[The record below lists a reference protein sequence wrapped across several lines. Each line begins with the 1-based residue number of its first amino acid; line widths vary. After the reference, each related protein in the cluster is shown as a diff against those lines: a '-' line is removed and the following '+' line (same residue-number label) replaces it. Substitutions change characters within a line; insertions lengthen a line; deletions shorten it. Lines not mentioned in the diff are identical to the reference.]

1 MVYASHHGLAA
12 YPGALLHPRV
22 QHFSDLCNSTAWKS
36 SFNSQ
41 LASTKVITKLWQE
54 RFGENFKL
62 KITSLQI
69 NIQFNMAGTFSSFF
83 KIFLE
88 TTEKQSWRV
97 RAGWEFIQMVRG
109 WNETTADFRLSRHR
123 TAVAAFSPQL
133 LPQASHAMRL
143 TELSVSLSVQ
153 VQHEWWMHHLHWLQ
167 KRLLLFIP
175 YPLARGGKC
184 FYFFYFFIL
193 QFQHRYKKVK

>member
-1 MVYASHHGLAA
+1 M
-12 YPGALLHPRV
+12 HPI
-22 QHFSDLCNSTAWKS
+22 TAW
-36 SFNSQ
+36 Q
-41 LASTKVITKLWQE
+41 LIRVLCYTQEYSTIQIYVIPQRGNHLLTVSLPVQ
-54 RFGENFKL
+54 R
-62 KITSLQI
+62 SLQNFDKKDLEKNSNWKLQI
-69 NIQFNMAGTFSSFF
+69 YKSTFSSIWLARFLLF
-83 KIFLE
+83 LTIFLK

-97 RAGWEFIQMVRG
+97 RAGWEFIQTVRG

-153 VQHEWWMHHLHWLQ
+153 VQHEWWKHHLHWLQ

-175 YPLARGGKC
+175 YPLARGGI
-184 FYFFYFFIL
+184 FFIFFFAIPA
-193 QFQHRYKKVK
+193 QI

>member
-12 YPGALLHPRV
+12 CPSAFLRPRV

-41 LASTKVITKLWQE
+41 LASTKIITKLWQE
-54 RFGENFKL
+54 SFGENFKL
-62 KITSLQI
+62 KITNLQI

-97 RAGWEFIQMVRG
+97 RAGWEFIQTVRG
-109 WNETTADFRLSRHR
+109 WNETTADWAATGLRWQHSHPSYFLRLR
-123 TAVAAFSPQL
+123 TL
-133 LPQASHAMRL
+133 WG
-143 TELSVSLSVQ
+143 SLSCQYHSV
-153 VQHEWWMHHLHWLQ
+153 
-167 KRLLLFIP
+167 
-175 YPLARGGKC
+175 C
-184 FYFFYFFIL
+184 
-193 QFQHRYKKVK
+193 RYSMSDESITYIDCRKGF